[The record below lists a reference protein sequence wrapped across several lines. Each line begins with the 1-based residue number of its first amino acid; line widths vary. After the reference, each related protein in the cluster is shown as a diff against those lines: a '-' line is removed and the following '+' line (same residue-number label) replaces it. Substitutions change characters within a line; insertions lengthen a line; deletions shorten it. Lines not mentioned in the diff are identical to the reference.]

1 MTIVTRMT
9 LQSGD
14 RDALQGV
21 VADIVATCRRKGAE
35 IKGPHSDSPVEYQ
48 VSLYDRL
55 DGTPESTADRWTYAV
70 FKRRIDLHGHEKLA
84 RDILQWSY
92 PDSIK
97 IEAEMEQVSRT
108 G

>member
-1 MTIVTRMT
+1 MTLVTRLT

-21 VADIVATCRRKGAE
+21 VADIVRTCRRKGAE
-35 IKGPHSDSPVEYQ
+35 MKGPHSDSPVDYQ

-55 DGTPESTADRWTYAV
+55 DGTPAATADRWKYTV
-70 FKRRIDLHGHEKLA
+70 FQRRIELHGHEELA
-84 RDILQWSY
+84 RDILQWDY

-97 IEAEMEQVSRT
+97 VEAEMEQVSRT
-108 G
+108 N